1 MSAYN
6 FRLSSVEGGVELIPN
21 TFTCPTIKNF
31 NNPKIIR
38 LVKREIDHH
47 IFYISCEI
55 KFCCK
60 QNCNKTPQKIKNQLS
75 P

>member
-38 LVKREIDHH
+38 LVKREIDTTS
-47 IFYISCEI
+47 FT
-55 KFCCK
+55 F
-60 QNCNKTPQKIKNQLS
+60 TARLS
-75 P
+75 FAANRIATKPPKK

>member
-47 IFYISCEI
+47 IFYIYWR
-55 KFCCK
+55 
-60 QNCNKTPQKIKNQLS
+60 LS
-75 P
+75 FAANRIATKPPKK